1 MNYYEY
7 MINTFK
13 NIKNKTKDIIN
24 RINESVKGKNNTTI
38 NSYNPLFK
46 PIFKN
51 EEKLENNSL
60 KDGLNTTDRQYFE
73 IYKLNNINNA
83 FYFTYQDKTKRL
95 EILKYKFIDKSINKI
110 NSLNLNSDI
119 LKIKYF
125 FDEFNN
131 KEYLFI
137 LLGFRE
143 LCIDIYQ
150 IENEN
155 NYNKIKRYNLLVEED
170 SDLQSMRGLSICDF
184 EILYNEYLETNY
196 FLVSYYY
203 YIMGIKRASIKKI
216 KFLKFEDNECKLFNN
231 YIFSDSTINDYKK
244 IKITYKDKISEQYY
258 LLVNYKN
265 EIYKIII
272 TNGILEE
279 RIIFDEAETNKIY
292 GCVIYGQ
299 NYKDYLYLYDSMS
312 ILYIYDIKNKQSI
325 NKFKILE
332 NINSMLK
339 WNDEYIIF
347 GFKNSIYIFDTQL
360 NKIITKYQIKDSLN
374 ENISSIK
381 KIWIKDINFF
391 SLFLEIDNKEL
402 RLLY

>member
-7 MINTFK
+7 MINTLK

-46 PIFKN
+46 KIFKN

-110 NSLNLNSDI
+110 NSLTLNSDI

-143 LCIDIYQ
+143 LCI
-150 IENEN
+150 
-155 NYNKIKRYNLLVEED
+155 
-170 SDLQSMRGLSICDF
+170 
-184 EILYNEYLETNY
+184 
-196 FLVSYYY
+196 
-203 YIMGIKRASIKKI
+203 
-216 KFLKFEDNECKLFNN
+216 
-231 YIFSDSTINDYKK
+231 
-244 IKITYKDKISEQYY
+244 
-258 LLVNYKN
+258 
-265 EIYKIII
+265 
-272 TNGILEE
+272 
-279 RIIFDEAETNKIY
+279 
-292 GCVIYGQ
+292 
-299 NYKDYLYLYDSMS
+299 
-312 ILYIYDIKNKQSI
+312 YIYIK
-325 NKFKILE
+325 
-332 NINSMLK
+332 
-339 WNDEYIIF
+339 
-347 GFKNSIYIFDTQL
+347 
-360 NKIITKYQIKDSLN
+360 
-374 ENISSIK
+374 
-381 KIWIKDINFF
+381 
-391 SLFLEIDNKEL
+391 
-402 RLLY
+402 